1 MSIVQAGGVQILAL
15 AGSEQAAQC
24 GQGQPGLTLVQP
36 PEDDANG
43 LPLVIVPVA
52 GATFEAEVAES
63 GQRVAFGVGAAGSL
77 RLGVIPLRVQNPAFF
92 HGEHENQPVHQ
103 PQQLLEVGVATQ
115 LTTVQRSTQVVVGW
129 MLQKT
134 LTQREQGLFDAVAQ
148 AIPYP
153 GAFLLTLVAPSFPD
167 AGRTLGVCGCPT
179 GMQQPPYIGKL
190 GVAFAAQ
197 QVGQVDFQKTR
208 SGKRSG
214 ITQQSQ
220 LPAVADDAPLQ
231 RFAGIEQLLHGLEGG
246 LAAPAAAFDG
256 HAGVGV
262 VQSQRVGRYQ
272 NGQIACQEADGVMPS
287 IHFLWLCLWAQVVAK
302 GVAQQLLYKVGGE
315 LGSVDVPPF
324 QLLGKVLPLGAG
336 NLEGATVFIL
346 GLEALG
352 QPVVSILLGAGKAL
366 RGLLKLIGQEK
377 PSFQCQ
383 RGRKGEGSLG
393 LAGAFHVRACPCQ
406 WCLWLSGS
414 CLWLGQG
421 YGLLHSWCVCRPSE

>member
-1 MSIVQAGGVQILAL
+1 MSIVQTGGVQVLAL
-15 AGSEQAAQC
+15 AGGKQAAQC
-24 GQGQPGLTLVQP
+24 GQGQPGLALVQP

-63 GQRVAFGVGAAGSL
+63 GQCVAFGVGAAGSL

-134 LTQREQGLFDAVAQ
+134 LTQREQCLFDAVAQ

-153 GAFLLTLVAPSFPD
+153 GTFLLTLVAPSFPD
-167 AGRTLGVCGCPT
+167 AGRILGICKCPA
-179 GMQQPPYIGKL
+179 GMQQPPCIGKL
-190 GVAFAAQ
+190 GVVFAAQ
-197 QVGQVDFQKTR
+197 QVDQVDFQKTR
-208 SGKRSG
+208 AGKRRG
-214 ITQQSQ
+214 ITQQPQ
-220 LPAVADDAPLQ
+220 LPAVADDAPQQ
-231 RFAGIEQLLHGLEGG
+231 RFAGIEQFLHGLERG
-246 LAAPAAAFDG
+246 LAAAAAAFDG

-262 VQSQRVGRYQ
+262 VQPQCVGRHQ
-272 NGQIACQEADGVMPS
+272 NGQITCQEADRVTPS
-287 IHFLWLCLWAQVVAK
+287 IHFQWPCRTQVVAK
-302 GVAQQLLYKVGGE
+302 GVAQQLLHKAGGE

-336 NLEGATVFIL
+336 NLEGAAVFIL

-366 RGLLKLIGQEK
+366 RGLLNLIGQEK
-377 PSFQCQ
+377 STFQCQ

-421 YGLLHSWCVCRPSE
+421 YGFSHSWCVWWPSE